1 VGNHSPTPP
10 QTAIDE
16 TGSGRISIYEVAQFN
31 GMLLAR
37 NADRIVVIGRE
48 DDTVRMMKWMI
59 LLVCLAAA
67 AEAEFSADAIDV
79 NDPDRQHA
87 FQLYNQHNMPE
98 AADLLEK
105 FVAKHPTDV
114 AAQEAFGVALVGRAE
129 TQTDAEK
136 ARADRLAARRALLRA
151 KELGDTSDL
160 CRILL
165 AQIPETGEPTLLA
178 TKPEVDAALKVGEAA
193 FAKGSWQEAIAAYTA
208 AWDLDH
214 NWRAALYLG
223 DTYYATQE
231 MQRAGEWFTRAI
243 ELEPD
248 REQAYRYWG
257 DALLKQGKMKEARLK
272 YIGGVIAEPYNAA
285 SLAGLRKWLTQNKL
299 ALKKISITLPPGP
312 LVDESG
318 KTSINIDASMLAKPD
333 AGVAWIGYSTMR
345 ATFRKDQFPKIFP
358 QATTYRHS
366 LAEEEYALSSVV
378 LIYRET
384 SKNKP
389 KSKDPSLDLLA
400 KFEEEEMLAP
410 FVLLTHADEGIAEDY
425 NAYRAA
431 HRDRLIAF
439 LDRYLVPPAP

>member
-1 VGNHSPTPP
+1 M
-10 QTAIDE
+10 
-16 TGSGRISIYEVAQFN
+16 RI
-31 GMLLAR
+31 
-37 NADRIVVIGRE
+37 
-48 DDTVRMMKWMI
+48 MKWMI
-59 LLVCLAAA
+59 PLLCLAAA
-67 AEAEFSADAIDV
+67 GNAAFSADAIDA
-79 NDPDRQHA
+79 NDPDRRQA
-87 FQLYNQHNMPE
+87 FQLYNQHNLPE

-114 AAQEAFGVALVGRAE
+114 AAQEALGVALVGRAE

-136 ARADRLAARRALLRA
+136 ARADRLNARRALLRA

-165 AQIPETGEPTLLA
+165 AQIPETGEPAQLS
-178 TKPEVDAALKVGEAA
+178 TKPEVDAALKAGEAA
-193 FAKGSWQEAIAAYTA
+193 FAKGAWQEAVARYTS

-223 DTYYATQE
+223 DTFYAMQDT
-231 MQRAGEWFTRAI
+231 QRAGEWFAKAI

-272 YIGGVIAEPYNAA
+272 YIEGIVAEPYNAA
-285 SLAGLRKWLTQNKL
+285 SSAGLRKWLTQNKL
-299 ALKKISITLPPGP
+299 ALKKISITLPQGP
-312 LVDESG
+312 SVDENG
-318 KTSINIDASMLAKPD
+318 KTSISIDTSMLAKPD
-333 AGVAWIGYSTMR
+333 AGAAWIGYSAMR
-345 ATFRKDQFPKIFP
+345 ATFRKGQFPKVFP
-358 QATTYRHS
+358 EAKTYRHS

-384 SKNKP
+384 SKNKQ

-400 KFEEEEMLAP
+400 EFKDEEMLAP
-410 FVLLTHADEGIAEDY
+410 FVLLTHADQGIAEDY
-425 NAYRAA
+425 NAYREG
-431 HRDRLIAF
+431 HRDKLIAF

>member
-1 VGNHSPTPP
+1 M
-10 QTAIDE
+10 
-16 TGSGRISIYEVAQFN
+16 RI
-31 GMLLAR
+31 
-37 NADRIVVIGRE
+37 
-48 DDTVRMMKWMI
+48 MKWMI
-59 LLVCLAAA
+59 LIFCLAVAGRAA
-67 AEAEFSADAIDV
+67 FSSDAIDA
-79 NDPDRQHA
+79 NDPDRKQA
-87 FQLYNQHNMPE
+87 FQLYNQHNLPE

-114 AAQEAFGVALVGRAE
+114 AAQEALGVALLGRAE
-129 TQTDAEK
+129 TQSDAEK
-136 ARADRLAARRALLRA
+136 ARADRLNARRALLRA

-165 AQIPETGEPTLLA
+165 AQIPETGEPAQLS
-178 TKPEVDAALKVGEAA
+178 TKPEVDAALKAGEAA
-193 FAKGSWQEAIAAYTA
+193 FAKGAWPEAIAAYTR

-223 DTYYATQE
+223 DTYYAIQDT
-231 MQRAGEWFTRAI
+231 QRAGEWFAKAI
-243 ELEPD
+243 DLEPD

-272 YIGGVIAEPYNAA
+272 YIEGVVAEPYNAA
-285 SLAGLRKWLTQNKL
+285 SSAGLRKWLTQNKL
-299 ALKKISITLPPGP
+299 ALKKIPITLPPGP
-312 LVDESG
+312 SVDENG

-345 ATFRKDQFPKIFP
+345 ATFRKNQFPKVFP
-358 QATTYRHS
+358 EAKTYRHS

-378 LIYRET
+378 LVYRET

-400 KFEEEEMLAP
+400 EFKDEEMLAP
-410 FVLLTHADEGIAEDY
+410 FVLLTHADQGIAEDY
-425 NAYRAA
+425 NAYREG
-431 HRDRLIAF
+431 HRDKLIAF

>member
-1 VGNHSPTPP
+1 M
-10 QTAIDE
+10 
-16 TGSGRISIYEVAQFN
+16 RI
-31 GMLLAR
+31 
-37 NADRIVVIGRE
+37 
-48 DDTVRMMKWMI
+48 MKWMI
-59 LLVCLAAA
+59 LIFCLAVAGRAA
-67 AEAEFSADAIDV
+67 FSSDAIDA
-79 NDPDRQHA
+79 NDPDRKQA
-87 FQLYNQHNMPE
+87 FQLYNQHNLPE

-114 AAQEAFGVALVGRAE
+114 AAQEALGVALLGRAE
-129 TQTDAEK
+129 TQSDAEK
-136 ARADRLAARRALLRA
+136 ARADRLNARRALLRA

-165 AQIPETGEPTLLA
+165 AQIPETGEPAQLS
-178 TKPEVDAALKVGEAA
+178 TKPEVDAALKAGEAA
-193 FAKGSWQEAIAAYTA
+193 FAKGAWQEAIAAYTR

-223 DTYYATQE
+223 DTYYAIQDT
-231 MQRAGEWFTRAI
+231 QRAGEWFAKAI
-243 ELEPD
+243 DLEPD

-272 YIGGVIAEPYNAA
+272 YIEGVVAEPYNAA
-285 SLAGLRKWLTQNKL
+285 SSAGLRKWLTQNKL
-299 ALKKISITLPPGP
+299 ALKKIPITLPPGP
-312 LVDESG
+312 SVDENG

-345 ATFRKDQFPKIFP
+345 ATFRKNQFPKVFP
-358 QATTYRHS
+358 EAKTYRHS

-378 LIYRET
+378 LVYRET

-400 KFEEEEMLAP
+400 EFKDEEMLAP
-410 FVLLTHADEGIAEDY
+410 FVLLTHADQGIAEDY
-425 NAYRAA
+425 NAYREG
-431 HRDRLIAF
+431 HRDKLIAF

>member
-1 VGNHSPTPP
+1 M
-10 QTAIDE
+10 
-16 TGSGRISIYEVAQFN
+16 RI
-31 GMLLAR
+31 
-37 NADRIVVIGRE
+37 
-48 DDTVRMMKWMI
+48 MKWMI
-59 LLVCLAAA
+59 LIFCLAVAGRAA
-67 AEAEFSADAIDV
+67 FSSDAIDA
-79 NDPDRQHA
+79 NDPDRKQA
-87 FQLYNQHNMPE
+87 FQLYNQHNLPE

-114 AAQEAFGVALVGRAE
+114 AAQEALGVALLGRAE
-129 TQTDAEK
+129 TQSDAEK
-136 ARADRLAARRALLRA
+136 ARADRLNARRALLRA

-165 AQIPETGEPTLLA
+165 AQIPETGEPAQLS
-178 TKPEVDAALKVGEAA
+178 TKPEVDAALKAGEAP
-193 FAKGSWQEAIAAYTA
+193 FAKGAWQEAIAAYTR

-223 DTYYATQE
+223 DTYYAIQDT
-231 MQRAGEWFTRAI
+231 QRAGEWFAKAI
-243 ELEPD
+243 DLEPD

-272 YIGGVIAEPYNAA
+272 YIEGVVAEPYNAA
-285 SLAGLRKWLTQNKL
+285 SSAGLRKWLTQNKL
-299 ALKKISITLPPGP
+299 ALKKIPITLPPGP
-312 LVDESG
+312 SVDENG

-345 ATFRKDQFPKIFP
+345 ATFRKNQFPKVFP
-358 QATTYRHS
+358 EAKTYRHS

-378 LIYRET
+378 LVYRET

-400 KFEEEEMLAP
+400 EFKDEEMLAP
-410 FVLLTHADEGIAEDY
+410 FVLLTHADQGIAEDY
-425 NAYRAA
+425 NAYREG
-431 HRDRLIAF
+431 HRDKLIAF

>member
-1 VGNHSPTPP
+1 MWM
-10 QTAIDE
+10 
-16 TGSGRISIYEVAQFN
+16 R
-31 GMLLAR
+31 
-37 NADRIVVIGRE
+37 
-48 DDTVRMMKWMI
+48 KWMI
-59 LLVCLAAA
+59 LLLCLAAA
-67 AEAEFSADAIDV
+67 ANAAFSADEIDA
-79 NDPDRQHA
+79 NDADRKQA
-87 FQLYNQHNMPE
+87 FQLYNQHNMPD

-105 FVAKHPTDV
+105 VVAKHPTDV

-129 TQTDAEK
+129 TQTDAEQ
-136 ARADRLAARRALLRA
+136 ARADRLSARRALLRA

-165 AQIPETGEPTLLA
+165 AQIPETGERAAPLA
-178 TKPEVDAALKVGEAA
+178 TKPEVDAALRLGEAA
-193 FAKGSWQEAIAAYTA
+193 FAKGAWQEAMAAYTS

-223 DTYYATQE
+223 DTYYA
-231 MQRAGEWFTRAI
+231 MQDIQHAGEWFAKAI

-272 YIGGVIAEPYNAA
+272 YIEGIVAEPYNAA

-299 ALKKISITLPPGP
+299 AWKKISITLPPGP
-312 LVDESG
+312 SVDDNG
-318 KTSINIDASMLAKPD
+318 KTSINVDASMLAKPD

-345 ATFRKDQFPKIFP
+345 ATFRKDQFPNLFP
-358 QATTYRHS
+358 EAKTYRHS

-389 KSKDPSLDLLA
+389 RSKDPSLDLLA
-400 KFEEEEMLAP
+400 RFEDEEMLAP
-410 FVLLTHADEGIAEDY
+410 FVLLTHADEGIAQDY
-425 NAYRAA
+425 NAYREA
-431 HRDRLIAF
+431 HRDKLIAF

>member
-1 VGNHSPTPP
+1 
-10 QTAIDE
+10 
-16 TGSGRISIYEVAQFN
+16 
-31 GMLLAR
+31 M
-37 NADRIVVIGRE
+37 VIGRE
-48 DDTVRMMKWMI
+48 DETVRIRKWMI
-59 LLVCLAAA
+59 LLLCLAAA
-67 AEAEFSADAIDV
+67 SKAADAIDA
-79 NDPDRQHA
+79 NDPDRKQA
-87 FQLYNQHNMPE
+87 FQLYRQHNMPE

-105 FVAKHPTDV
+105 VVAKNPTDV

-136 ARADRLAARRALLRA
+136 ARADRLSARRALLHA

-178 TKPEVDAALKVGEAA
+178 TKPEVDAALKVDEAA
-193 FAKGSWQEAIAAYTA
+193 FAKGAWQDAIAAYTS

-223 DTYYATQE
+223 DTHYA
-231 MQRAGEWFTRAI
+231 MQDMQGAGEWFAKAI
-243 ELEPD
+243 ELQPD

-272 YIGGVIAEPYNAA
+272 YIEGVVAEPYNAA
-285 SLAGLRKWLTQNKL
+285 SSAGLRKWLTQNKL

-312 LVDESG
+312 SVDENG
-318 KTSINIDASMLAKPD
+318 KTSINVDASMLAKPD

-345 ATFRKDQFPKIFP
+345 ATFRKGQFSKVFP
-358 QATTYRHS
+358 EAKTYRHS

-389 KSKDPSLDLLA
+389 KSKDSSLDLLA
-400 KFEEEEMLAP
+400 NFKDEGMLAP
-410 FVLLTHADEGIAEDY
+410 FVLLTHADKGIAEDY
-425 NAYRAA
+425 NAYREA
-431 HRDRLIAF
+431 HRDKLIAF

>member
-1 VGNHSPTPP
+1 MAHLAWMKSLDSM
-10 QTAIDE
+10 AC
-16 TGSGRISIYEVAQFN
+16 F
-31 GMLLAR
+31 AR
-37 NADRIVVIGRE
+37 NADRIVVIARQ
-48 DDTVRMMKWMI
+48 DDTMWIRKWMI
-59 LLVCLAAA
+59 LLLCLAAA
-67 AEAEFSADAIDV
+67 ANAAFSADEIDA
-79 NDPDRQHA
+79 NDADRKQA
-87 FQLYNQHNMPE
+87 FQLYNQHNMPD

-105 FVAKHPTDV
+105 VVAKHPTDV

-129 TQTDAEK
+129 TQTDAEQ
-136 ARADRLAARRALLRA
+136 ARADRLSARRALLRA

-165 AQIPETGEPTLLA
+165 AQIPETGERAAPLA
-178 TKPEVDAALKVGEAA
+178 TKPEVDAALRLGEAA
-193 FAKGSWQEAIAAYTA
+193 FAKGAWQEAMAAYTS

-223 DTYYATQE
+223 DTYYA
-231 MQRAGEWFTRAI
+231 MQDIQHAGEWFAKAI

-272 YIGGVIAEPYNAA
+272 YIEGIVAEPYNAA

-299 ALKKISITLPPGP
+299 AWKKISITLPPGP
-312 LVDESG
+312 SVDDNG
-318 KTSINIDASMLAKPD
+318 KTSINVDASMLAKPD

-345 ATFRKDQFPKIFP
+345 ATFRKDQFPNLFP
-358 QATTYRHS
+358 EAKTYRHS

-389 KSKDPSLDLLA
+389 RSKDPSLDLLA
-400 KFEEEEMLAP
+400 RFEDEEMLAP
-410 FVLLTHADEGIAEDY
+410 FVLLTHADEGIAQDY
-425 NAYRAA
+425 NAYREA
-431 HRDRLIAF
+431 HRDKLIAF